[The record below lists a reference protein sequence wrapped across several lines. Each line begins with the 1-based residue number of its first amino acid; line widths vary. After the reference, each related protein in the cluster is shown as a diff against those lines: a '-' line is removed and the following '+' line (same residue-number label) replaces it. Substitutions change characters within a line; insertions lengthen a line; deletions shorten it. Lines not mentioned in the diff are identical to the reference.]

1 MFTSYW
7 LVKCGLAERILVLA
21 PLCSKSHKISFM
33 PIVEALAEKGH
44 HVTVVT
50 PFSTD
55 NRVENV
61 DEIVLEN
68 DIFKD
73 LNIDWFKMQREST
86 IEAFIRTITMFQTTM
101 KSGYELL
108 MSNKEFRKI
117 LDSRDVDL
125 VIVDAILN
133 DFVLPVVEHLNV
145 PYIFYCSA
153 SGVPWVMDA
162 VNVPHQYASVPGG
175 LGDNGSQMTFIERMG
190 NLISIEM
197 FLLVRKIFWLD
208 ILDDKIRKDF
218 PNSRSVSEIERD
230 SQLCIINS
238 HPATAW
244 ARPLPQNMVPIP
256 ALHTRPAKPLPQD
269 LQTLADGADQG
280 FIIFTLGSAIAV
292 SSMPRNLVKIFI
304 QVFARIPQQVFWK
317 WEISDALIDNL
328 PPNVKIAEW
337 LPQQDLLGIN
347 QLRPSQLLFG

>member
-1 MFTSYW
+1 MQLSNIKAQRMKCLLTLVVFTSYW
-7 LVKCGLAERILVLA
+7 LVCGLAERILVLA

-86 IEAFIRTITMFQTTM
+86 IESFIRTITMFQTTM
-101 KSGYELL
+101 KTGYELL

-175 LGDNGSQMTFIERMG
+175 LGDNGSQMTFLERMG

-208 ILDDKIRKDF
+208 ILDDRIRRDF

-256 ALHTRPAKPLPQD
+256 ALHTRPAKPLPQVC
-269 LQTLADGADQG
+269 
-280 FIIFTLGSAIAV
+280 S
-292 SSMPRNLVKIFI
+292 
-304 QVFARIPQQVFWK
+304 
-317 WEISDALIDNL
+317 
-328 PPNVKIAEW
+328 
-337 LPQQDLLGIN
+337 
-347 QLRPSQLLFG
+347 